1 MVEYSAAVRRKIEA
15 GEDYMNEDMAF
26 HSHIAKCSHNMVLK
40 PLIPLIDTAVLMIAN
55 ITRQELLFATNETH
69 DQLVECILDRD
80 YLGARSAMTM
90 HLAMNRNVI
99 NREYKKRRR
108 Q

>member
-1 MVEYSAAVRRKIEA
+1 M
-15 GEDYMNEDMAF
+15 
-26 HSHIAKCSHNMVLK
+26 L
-40 PLIPLIDTAVLMIAN
+40 
-55 ITRQELLFATNETH
+55 TNETH

>member
-1 MVEYSAAVRRKIEA
+1 MLL
-15 GEDYMNEDMAF
+15 
-26 HSHIAKCSHNMVLK
+26 KCTQ
-40 PLIPLIDTAVLMIAN
+40 IPLIDTAVLMIAN

-99 NREYKKRRR
+99 NREYKKSRR